1 MDSRTALIGAL
12 ALAVSACATAPQT
25 TPQTA
30 AFGQWQSVA
39 KTDLQEAFID
49 PSTIAIVDGYLE
61 ASAKLN
67 FAQAQPSAKKDRSYL
82 SARNTY
88 RFDCAQRRVAMKE
101 IRAYEGPDL
110 QGAQVQK
117 ATSSAK
123 NLQWLD
129 APDSTVFGELL
140 DFVCGRSPGS

>member
-12 ALAVSACATAPQT
+12 ALALVVSACAT

-30 AFGQWQSVA
+30 AVGQWQSVA
-39 KTDLQEAFID
+39 RTDLQEAFID
-49 PSTIAIVDGYLE
+49 ASTLVIVDGYVE
-61 ASAKLN
+61 AGTKLN
-67 FAQAQPSAKKDRSYL
+67 FFQAQPSAKKDKSYL

-117 ATSSAK
+117 ATSSDK

-129 APDSTVFGELL
+129 APERTVFGELL
-140 DFVCGRSPGS
+140 DFVCENAPPG